1 VYGMQTNEKTKKF
14 IDMYISCDV
23 SLHYQ
28 THYKMHNNIITH
40 IHIKKN
46 HVVCRFHYL
55 LPPMCEIKIL
65 KPLQINGII
74 HFHNNTSKHKQTK
87 YFNL

>member
-1 VYGMQTNEKTKKF
+1 MYGMYINEKIKKF
-14 IDMYISCDV
+14 INMYISCDV

-28 THYKMHNNIITH
+28 THYKMHNINTH
-40 IHIKKN
+40 IHVKKN

-55 LPPMCEIKIL
+55 SPPMHEIKIL

-74 HFHNNTSKHKQTK
+74 HFHNNTSKHK
-87 YFNL
+87 